1 MMVMMLRRRRRRK
14 VSLDIWSKLGMLG
27 CWDADC
33 CCCCCCC
40 FFFLGCFV
48 YLFIFFWS
56 RNMQGVVLVDAKLLN
71 FLGVTRLLKCK
82 LEGVTA
88 LPILASLGGTL
99 TLGGD
104 TSGSL
109 AMGRGR
115 RLGCYKVFVSLIYH
129 LFSVRNARAG
139 VRIVKKKNLEQP
151 ITEFTLAILV
161 GLLNLISGQLFKILR
176 FETDL

>member
-1 MMVMMLRRRRRRK
+1 MLIWTVVVRMMVMMLRRRRRRK

-40 FFFLGCFV
+40 FFFWGV
-48 YLFIFFWS
+48 LFICLFFFWS

-104 TSGSL
+104 TSGS
-109 AMGRGR
+109 
-115 RLGCYKVFVSLIYH
+115 
-129 LFSVRNARAG
+129 
-139 VRIVKKKNLEQP
+139 
-151 ITEFTLAILV
+151 
-161 GLLNLISGQLFKILR
+161 
-176 FETDL
+176 

>member
-1 MMVMMLRRRRRRK
+1 
-14 VSLDIWSKLGMLG
+14 
-27 CWDADC
+27 
-33 CCCCCCC
+33 
-40 FFFLGCFV
+40 
-48 YLFIFFWS
+48 
-56 RNMQGVVLVDAKLLN
+56 MQGVVLVDAKLLN

-115 RLGCYKVFVSLIYH
+115 RLGCYKVLISLIYH
-129 LFSVRNARAG
+129 LRSVTTPGEG
-139 VRIVKKKNLEQP
+139 VVIVRKNNP
-151 ITEFTLAILV
+151 
-161 GLLNLISGQLFKILR
+161 
-176 FETDL
+176 